1 MQRKYFSLNR
11 SARYGAN
18 ALVMILIVFGIV
30 VLIGAISMRH
40 HFRFDLTQKKRHTL
54 SDETLKVLNS
64 VKSEVSAI
72 AFYQENSADW
82 KKTEGLLKLYRY
94 RNNKFSYRFVDP
106 DRNPALAKDYGII
119 DYGAII
125 LKSGKNES
133 RVSWGNEEKITN
145 ALLKV
150 IRDKK
155 KVLYFLKGHGENDIT
170 RLAYKDG
177 YGETKKVL
185 QGQNYEVKELSLLST
200 KDIPE
205 DASVFIISG
214 PQKEP
219 LENEIETIKAYIK
232 SGGNLLVM
240 IDPFFVPEFVTF
252 MEGYNIRFSEDIVID
267 ELSQLFGGNYL
278 MPIVSDYEHHRITKD
293 FNINTLFPLARSIQ
307 IVKKFKE
314 GIRVEPLIKTNE
326 GTWGETD
333 KKKLDQGKA
342 SFEEGQ
348 DNKGPLTIAAV
359 VTIEEV
365 AKNEDKTL
373 SRMVVFGDSDFAN
386 NSYINVLG
394 NKDIFLNTINWLAEE
409 EDLISIRAK
418 DPDYLPVILSKTM
431 GRVIFYVPVV
441 VIPVL
446 ILGLGVIV
454 MILKRRKS

>member
-1 MQRKYFSLNR
+1 
-11 SARYGAN
+11 
-18 ALVMILIVFGIV
+18 MILIVFGIV

-40 HFRFDLTQKKRHTL
+40 HFRFDLTETKRYTL

-64 VKSEVSAI
+64 VKTEVSAT

-82 KKTEGLLKLYRY
+82 KKAEGFLKLYRY
-94 RNNKFSYRFVDP
+94 RNNNFKYRLVDP

-119 DYGAII
+119 DYGTII
-125 LKSGKNES
+125 LQSKENES

-145 ALLKV
+145 ALIRV

-200 KDIPE
+200 RDIPE

-214 PQKEP
+214 PQKEL
-219 LENEIETIKAYIK
+219 LENEIKTIKAYIK
-232 SGGNLLVM
+232 KGGNLLVM
-240 IDPFFVPEFVTF
+240 IDPFSVPELATF
-252 MEGYNIRFSEDIVID
+252 MEGYNIRFREDIIID

-278 MPIVSDYEHHRITKD
+278 MPIVSEYEHHRITKD
-293 FNINTLFPLARSIQ
+293 FNINTFFPLARSIQ
-307 IVKKFKE
+307 IIKKVKE
-314 GIRVEPLIKTNE
+314 GIRVEPLVKTNE

-333 KKKLDQGKA
+333 KKKLDKGKA
-342 SFEEGQ
+342 SFDKEQ
-348 DNKGPLTIAAV
+348 DSKGPLTIAAV
-359 VTIEEV
+359 VTIEEM
-365 AKNEDKTL
+365 AKNDDKTV

-394 NKDIFLNTINWLAEE
+394 NKDIFLNSINWLAEE

-441 VIPVL
+441 IIPVL
-446 ILGLGVIV
+446 ILVLGITV
-454 MILKRRKS
+454 MSLKRWRS

>member
-1 MQRKYFSLNR
+1 MHRKYFSLNR
-11 SARYGAN
+11 TTRYGAN

-64 VKSEVSAI
+64 VESEVSAI

-82 KKTEGLLKLYRY
+82 KKAEGLLKLYRY
-94 RNNKFSYRFVDP
+94 RNNKFKYRFVDP

-333 KKKLDQGKA
+333 KEKLDQGKA
-342 SFEEGQ
+342 SFEEGK
-348 DNKGPLTIAAV
+348 DNKGPLTIASV

-365 AKNEDKTL
+365 AENEDKTV

-394 NKDIFLNTINWLAEE
+394 NKDIFLNTINWLVEE

-454 MILKRRKS
+454 MILKRRRS